1 MPPRQR
7 TPLLLLIACSCFFIL
22 CAFLYVRPY
31 IAAAV
36 GPYKPVHDP
45 YQDEQVSCFHLY
57 LAAQ

>member
-1 MPPRQR
+1 MSPKQR

-45 YQDEQVSCFHLY
+45 YQNMSV
-57 LAAQ
+57 